1 MPGCCPEGSYG
12 NPPYPGYSWNDK
24 GVVDQVG
31 DMKVYRTG
39 CSTKCIIWCYDIYG
53 FEGGRT
59 RQLCDQLADCGYMVI
74 LPDFYRGEWRDVEAE
89 DLASWLAKQSDWT
102 GQRQSEWVETILPYA
117 RSNGAE
123 VFGCVGTCWGG
134 YMVMRL
140 SAYGEFKAGVS
151 FHPATTFV
159 AEDLLN
165 EKMYEV
171 LDEVGCPQLV
181 LTAGNDHSNEK
192 PGGLAAK
199 VWGVMSF
206 GAGCVLREYPDMA
219 HGWTV
224 RGDMREQTVSNTARA
239 AFNSMIGFLDTHV
252 L

>member
-1 MPGCCPEGSYG
+1 MPGCCPDGSYG
-12 NPPYPGYSWNDK
+12 NPPFPGYSWNTK
-24 GVVDQVG
+24 GVVDEVG

-39 CSTKCIIWCYDIYG
+39 CSNKCIIWCYDIYG

-74 LPDFYRGEWRDVEAE
+74 LPDFFHGEWRDVGDE
-89 DLASWLAKQSDWT
+89 DLACWLTGQSDWY
-102 GQRQSEWVETILPYA
+102 GQRQAEWVETILPYA
-117 RSNGAE
+117 RSHGAE

-151 FHPATTFV
+151 LHPATTCI
-159 AEDLLN
+159 AENMLN

-181 LTAGNDHSNEK
+181 LTAGEDHSNEK
-192 PGGLAAK
+192 PGGLADK

-206 GAGCVLREYPDMA
+206 GGSCVLRSYPDMM

-224 RGDMREQTVSNTARA
+224 RGDMRDQAVNNAATA
-239 AFNSMIGFLDTHV
+239 AFNAMKGFLNTHV
-252 L
+252 M